1 MQTMRKIALITGGSR
16 GIGAACVRLFA
27 RSGFAVV
34 FIANRNA
41 ERAQALTDELRA
53 EGFDVS
59 FRLCDLADGAQTAA
73 VIAEILRT
81 WRRIDAL
88 VNCAGIA
95 HIGLFTDM
103 TETEWDHLFAVN
115 VRSAFS
121 VTKSVLPGMI
131 SRQTGAI
138 VNVSSMWGEVGASC
152 EVAYSATKAALIGM
166 TKALAKEVGPSGV
179 RVNCV
184 TPGVIDT
191 DMNASLTA
199 EDRAALCDE
208 TPLMRIGQAEEVA
221 KVILFLC
228 GEGAS
233 FITGQ
238 VLGVNGGI
246 VI

>member
-1 MQTMRKIALITGGSR
+1 MRKIALITGGSR
-16 GIGAACVRLFA
+16 GIGAACVRAFA
-27 RSGFAVV
+27 EDGYAVV
-34 FIANRNA
+34 FLYNRSA
-41 ERAQALTDELRA
+41 EKAEALVQNLRS
-53 EGFDVS
+53 EGRDVAAYQCDVS
-59 FRLCDLADGAQTAA
+59 DPKQVQGT
-73 VIAEILRT
+73 IAGILRT
-81 WRRIDAL
+81 YHRIDAL

-103 TETEWDHLFAVN
+103 TEDEWDHLFAVN

-121 VTKSVLPGMI
+121 VTKAVLPGMI
-131 SRQTGAI
+131 SEQKGA
-138 VNVSSMWGEVGASC
+138 VCNVSSMWGEVGASC
-152 EVAYSATKAALIGM
+152 EVAYSATKAALIGL

-191 DMNASLTA
+191 DMNAQLT
-199 EDRAALCDE
+199 EDDRIALADE
-208 TPLMRIGQAEEVA
+208 TPLGRIGAAEEVA
-221 KVILFLC
+221 KTILYLC

-238 VLGVNGGI
+238 VLGVSGGL

>member
-1 MQTMRKIALITGGSR
+1 MRKIALITGGSR
-16 GIGAACVRLFA
+16 GIGAACVRAFA
-27 RSGFAVV
+27 DDGYAVA
-34 FIANRNA
+34 FLYKSSQEKAG
-41 ERAQALTDELRA
+41 ELESTLRA
-53 EGFDVS
+53 TGRDVTAYQCDVS
-59 FRLCDLADGAQTAA
+59 DPAQVQA

-81 WRRIDAL
+81 YRRIDAL

-95 HIGLFTDM
+95 HISLFTDM
-103 TETEWDHLFAVN
+103 TEEEWDHLFAVN

-121 VTKSVLPGMI
+121 VTKAVLPGMI
-131 SRQTGAI
+131 SRQTGSI

-152 EVAYSATKAALIGM
+152 EVAYSATKAALIGL

-179 RVNCV
+179 KVNCV

-191 DMNASLTA
+191 DMNAQLTDD
-199 EDRAALCDE
+199 DRASLADE
-208 TPLMRIGQAEEVA
+208 TPLGRIGCAEEVA
-221 KVILFLC
+221 KTILFLC

-238 VLGVNGGI
+238 VLGISGGL

>member
-1 MQTMRKIALITGGSR
+1 MRKIALITGGSR
-16 GIGAACVRLFA
+16 GIGAACVRIFA
-27 RSGFAVV
+27 EDGYAVAFLYKSSRDKAEALV
-34 FIANRNA
+34 STLRNEGLDVA
-41 ERAQALTDELRA
+41 AYQCDVADPAQ
-53 EGFDVS
+53 VK
-59 FRLCDLADGAQTAA
+59 A
-73 VIAEILRT
+73 VIADILRT
-81 WRRIDAL
+81 YRRIDAL

-103 TETEWDHLFAVN
+103 TEDEWDHLFAVN

-121 VTKSVLPGMI
+121 VTKAVLPGMI
-131 SRQTGAI
+131 SQQKGSI

-152 EVAYSATKAALIGM
+152 EVAYSATKAALIGL

-191 DMNASLTA
+191 DMNAQLTD
-199 EDRAALCDE
+199 EDRASLADE
-208 TPLMRIGQAEEVA
+208 TPLGRIGSADEVA
-221 KVILFLC
+221 TTILFLC

-238 VLGVNGGI
+238 VLGVSGGL

>member
-1 MQTMRKIALITGGSR
+1 MRKIALIPGGSR
-16 GIGAACVRLFA
+16 GIGAACVRAFA
-27 RSGFAVV
+27 RDGYAVV
-34 FIANRNA
+34 FLYKSSVEKA
-41 ERAQALTDELRA
+41 EALVSSLRA
-53 EGFDVS
+53 EGCDVGA
-59 FRLCDLADGAQTAA
+59 RVCDVADPVQVKAA
-73 VIAEILRT
+73 VGDILRMY
-81 WRRIDAL
+81 RRIDAL

-103 TETEWDHLFAVN
+103 TEDEWDHLFAVN
-115 VRSAFS
+115 VRSSFS
-121 VTKSVLPGMI
+121 VTKAVLPSMI
-131 SRQTGAI
+131 SVRHGTI

-191 DMNASLTA
+191 DMNSQLTE
-199 EDRAALCDE
+199 EDRAALADE
-208 TPLMRIGQAEEVA
+208 TPVGRIGSADEVA
-221 KVILFLC
+221 KTILFLC
-228 GEGAS
+228 GEGAA

-238 VLGVNGGI
+238 IVGVNGGL

>member
-1 MQTMRKIALITGGSR
+1 MRKIALITGGSR

-27 RSGFAVV
+27 RNGYAVV
-34 FIANRNA
+34 FLANRSA
-41 ERAQALTDELRA
+41 EKAQALMDELRA
-53 EGFDVS
+53 EGCDVA
-59 FRLCDLADGAQTAA
+59 FRLCDVSDGTQ
-73 VIAEILRT
+73 VAEVVAEVLRSYK
-81 WRRIDAL
+81 RIDAL
-88 VNCAGIA
+88 VNCAGVA

-103 TETEWDHLFAVN
+103 TDAEWDALFAVN
-115 VRSAFS
+115 VRSVFS
-121 VTKSVLPGMI
+121 VTKAVLPGMI
-131 SRQTGAI
+131 SRQTGTI

-191 DMNASLTA
+191 DMNAQLRE
-199 EDRAALCDE
+199 EDRAELADE
-208 TPLMRIGQAEEVA
+208 TPLGRIGSADEVA
-221 KVILFLC
+221 RTILFLC
-228 GEGAS
+228 GDDAS

-238 VLGVNGGI
+238 VLGVSGGL

>member
-1 MQTMRKIALITGGSR
+1 MRKIALITGGSR
-16 GIGAACVRLFA
+16 GIGAACVRAFA
-27 RSGFAVV
+27 EDGYAVAFLYNRSEAK
-34 FIANRNA
+34 
-41 ERAQALTDELRA
+41 AQSLVQTLRA
-53 EGFDVS
+53 DGRDVS
-59 FRLCDLADGAQTAA
+59 AYRCDLADPDQVKT
-73 VIAEILRT
+73 VIADILRT
-81 WRRIDAL
+81 YRRIDTL

-103 TETEWDHLFAVN
+103 TEDEWDHLFAVN

-121 VTKSVLPGMI
+121 VTRAVLPGMI
-131 SRQTGAI
+131 SAQKGSI

-191 DMNASLTA
+191 DMNASLT
-199 EDRAALCDE
+199 EDDRAALRDE
-208 TPLMRIGQAEEVA
+208 TPLGRIGEAAEVA
-221 KVILFLC
+221 KTILFLC
-228 GEGAS
+228 SEGAS

-238 VLGVNGGI
+238 IVGVSGGL

>member
-1 MQTMRKIALITGGSR
+1 MRKIALITGGSR
-16 GIGAACVRLFA
+16 GIGAACVRAFA
-27 RSGFAVV
+27 EDGYAVV
-34 FIANRNA
+34 FLYNKRADKA
-41 ERAQALTDELRA
+41 EALVHSLRT
-53 EGFDVS
+53 EGRDVTAYQCDVS
-59 FRLCDLADGAQTAA
+59 DPQQVKTT
-73 VIAEILRT
+73 IAGVLRSYH
-81 WRRIDAL
+81 RIDAL

-103 TETEWDHLFAVN
+103 TEDEWDHLFAVN

-121 VTKSVLPGMI
+121 VTKAVLPGMI
-131 SRQTGAI
+131 SEQKGSI

-152 EVAYSATKAALIGM
+152 EVAYSAAKAALIGL

-191 DMNASLTA
+191 DMNASLTD
-199 EDRAALCDE
+199 EDRAALAEE
-208 TPLMRIGQAEEVA
+208 TPLGRIGAAEEVA
-221 KVILFLC
+221 KTILFLC

-238 VLGVNGGI
+238 VLGVSGGL

>member
-1 MQTMRKIALITGGSR
+1 MRKIALITGGSR
-16 GIGAACVRLFA
+16 GIGAACVRAFA
-27 RSGFAVV
+27 EDGYAVA
-34 FIANRNA
+34 FLYNNSRDKA
-41 ERAQALTDELRA
+41 ETLVQSLQV
-53 EGFDVS
+53 EGRDVS
-59 FRLCDLADGAQTAA
+59 AYQCDVSDPAQVQA
-73 VIAEILRT
+73 VIADILRT
-81 WRRIDAL
+81 YRRVDAL

-103 TETEWDHLFAVN
+103 TEDEWDHLFAVN

-121 VTKSVLPGMI
+121 VTKAVLPGMI
-131 SRQTGAI
+131 TRQTGAI

-152 EVAYSATKAALIGM
+152 EVAYSATKAALIGL

-184 TPGVIDT
+184 APGVIDT
-191 DMNASLTA
+191 DMNAQLTDD
-199 EDRAALCDE
+199 DRAELADE
-208 TPLMRIGQAEEVA
+208 TPLCRIGAAAEVA
-221 KVILFLC
+221 KTILFLC

-238 VLGVNGGI
+238 VLGVSGGL

>member
-1 MQTMRKIALITGGSR
+1 MRKIALITGGSR
-16 GIGAACVRLFA
+16 GIGAACVRTFA
-27 RSGFAVV
+27 ENGYAVV
-34 FIANRNA
+34 FLYNRSADKA
-41 ERAQALTDELRA
+41 EALVQSLRN
-53 EGFDVS
+53 EGRDVS
-59 FRLCDLADGAQTAA
+59 AYQCDVADAAQVRN
-73 VIAEILRT
+73 VIASILRT
-81 WRRIDAL
+81 YHRINAL

-103 TETEWDHLFAVN
+103 TEAEWDHLFAVN

-121 VTKSVLPGMI
+121 VTKAVLPGMI
-131 SRQTGAI
+131 SEQTGSI

-152 EVAYSATKAALIGM
+152 EVAYSATKAALIGL

-179 RVNCV
+179 RVNVV

-191 DMNASLTA
+191 DMNAQLTDD
-199 EDRAALCDE
+199 DRAALADE
-208 TPLMRIGQAEEVA
+208 TPLGRIGAAEEVA
-221 KVILFLC
+221 KTILFLC

-238 VLGVNGGI
+238 VLGVSGGL

>member
-1 MQTMRKIALITGGSR
+1 MRRIALISGGSR
-16 GIGAACVRLFA
+16 GIGAACVRAFA
-27 RSGFAVV
+27 EDGYAVV
-34 FIANRNA
+34 FLYNRSADKA
-41 ERAQALTDELRA
+41 EALVQALRS
-53 EGFDVS
+53 EGRDVTAYPCDVS
-59 FRLCDLADGAQTAA
+59 DPQQVTATVAD
-73 VIAEILRT
+73 ILRT
-81 WRRIDAL
+81 YRRIDVL

-103 TETEWDHLFAVN
+103 TEDEWDRLFAVN

-121 VTKSVLPGMI
+121 LTKAVLPGMI
-131 SRQTGAI
+131 SARKGSI

-152 EVAYSATKAALIGM
+152 EVAYSAAKAALIGL

-191 DMNASLTA
+191 DMNAQLT
-199 EDRAALCDE
+199 EDDRAALADE
-208 TPLMRIGQAEEVA
+208 TPLGRIGSPEEVA
-221 KVILFLC
+221 KAILFLC

-238 VLGVNGGI
+238 VLGVSGGL

>member
-1 MQTMRKIALITGGSR
+1 MRKIALISGGSR
-16 GIGAACVRLFA
+16 GIGAACVRAFA
-27 RSGFAVV
+27 EDGYAVAFLYNQSSSKAEALVRS
-34 FIANRNA
+34 
-41 ERAQALTDELRA
+41 LRA
-53 EGFDVS
+53 EGRDVAA
-59 FRLCDLADGAQTAA
+59 FQCDVADAAQ
-73 VIAEILRT
+73 VKSVVAEILRT
-81 WRRIDAL
+81 YRRVDAL

-103 TETEWDHLFAVN
+103 NEDDWDHLFAVN

-121 VTKSVLPGMI
+121 ITKAVLPGMI
-131 SRQTGAI
+131 SRQAGTI

-152 EVAYSATKAALIGM
+152 EVAYSATKAALIGL

-191 DMNASLTA
+191 DMNAQLTERDRMELA
-199 EDRAALCDE
+199 EE
-208 TPLMRIGQAEEVA
+208 TPLGRIGAAEEVA
-221 KVILFLC
+221 KTVLFLC
-228 GEGAS
+228 GQDSS

-238 VLGVNGGI
+238 VLGVSGGL

>member
-1 MQTMRKIALITGGSR
+1 MRKIALITGGSR
-16 GIGAACVRLFA
+16 GIGAACVRAFA
-27 RSGFAVV
+27 ADGYAVV
-34 FIANRNA
+34 FLANRSADKA
-41 ERAQALTDELRA
+41 EALKAELR
-53 EGFDVS
+53 GSGYDVNY
-59 FRLCDLADGAQTAA
+59 RLCDVSDPVQVKA
-73 VIAEILRT
+73 VIADVLRSY
-81 WRRIDAL
+81 RHIDAL

-103 TETEWDHLFAVN
+103 TEDEWDHLFAVN

-121 VTKSVLPGMI
+121 VTKAVLPGMI
-131 SRQTGAI
+131 SRQTGAV

-152 EVAYSATKAALIGM
+152 EVAYSATKAALIGL

-191 DMNASLTA
+191 DMNAQLTE
-199 EDRAALCDE
+199 EDRAALSDE
-208 TPLMRIGQAEEVA
+208 TPLGRIGQAEEVA
-221 KVILFLC
+221 RTILFLC

-233 FITGQ
+233 YITGQ
-238 VLGVNGGI
+238 VLGVSGGL

>member
-1 MQTMRKIALITGGSR
+1 MRKIALITGGSR
-16 GIGAACVRLFA
+16 GIGAACVRAFA
-27 RSGFAVV
+27 EAGYAVA
-34 FIANRNA
+34 FLYKSSEEKAK
-41 ERAQALTDELRA
+41 ALVQSLRA
-53 EGFDVS
+53 EGMDVAAYQ
-59 FRLCDLADGAQTAA
+59 CDVADPAQVRT
-73 VIAEILRT
+73 VIADILRT
-81 WRRIDAL
+81 YRRIDAL

-103 TETEWDHLFAVN
+103 TEEEWDHLFAVN

-121 VTKSVLPGMI
+121 VTKAVLPGMI
-131 SRQTGAI
+131 SQQKGAI

-152 EVAYSATKAALIGM
+152 EVAYSATKAALIGL

-191 DMNASLTA
+191 DMNAQLTE
-199 EDRAALCDE
+199 EDRVSLADE
-208 TPLMRIGQAEEVA
+208 TPLGRIGSAEEVA
-221 KVILFLC
+221 KTIFYLC

-238 VLGVNGGI
+238 ILGISGGL

>member
-1 MQTMRKIALITGGSR
+1 MRKIALIAGGSR
-16 GIGAACVRLFA
+16 GIGAACVRAFA
-27 RSGFAVV
+27 RDGYAVV
-34 FIANRNA
+34 FLYKSSVEKA
-41 ERAQALTDELRA
+41 EALVSSLRA
-53 EGFDVS
+53 EGCDVGA
-59 FRLCDLADGAQTAA
+59 RVCDVADPVQVKAA
-73 VIAEILRT
+73 VGDILRMY
-81 WRRIDAL
+81 RRIDAL

-103 TETEWDHLFAVN
+103 TEDEWDHLFAVN
-115 VRSAFS
+115 VRSSFS
-121 VTKSVLPGMI
+121 VTKAVLPSMI
-131 SRQTGAI
+131 SVRHGTI

-191 DMNASLTA
+191 DMNSQLTE
-199 EDRAALCDE
+199 EDRAALADE
-208 TPLMRIGQAEEVA
+208 TPVGRIGSADEVA
-221 KVILFLC
+221 KTILFLC
-228 GEGAS
+228 GEGAA

-238 VLGVNGGI
+238 IVGVNGGL

>member
-1 MQTMRKIALITGGSR
+1 MQNMRKIALITGGSR
-16 GIGAACVRLFA
+16 GIGAACVRAFA
-27 RSGFAVV
+27 ADGYAVAFLYNRS
-34 FIANRNA
+34 A
-41 ERAQALTDELRA
+41 EKAQALVKTLRA
-53 EGFDVS
+53 EGRDVS
-59 FRLCDLADGAQTAA
+59 AWQCDLEDPAQIAKVMAD
-73 VIAEILRT
+73 ILRT
-81 WRRIDAL
+81 YRRIDAL
-88 VNCAGIA
+88 INCAGVA
-95 HIGLFTDM
+95 HVGLFTDM
-103 TETEWDHLFAVN
+103 TEAEWDRLFAVN

-121 VTKSVLPGMI
+121 VTKAVLPGMI
-131 SRQTGAI
+131 SRHAGTI

-191 DMNASLTA
+191 DMNAQLTE
-199 EDRAALCDE
+199 EDRASLEDE

-221 KVILFLC
+221 KVALFLC
-228 GEGAS
+228 GDGAS

>member
-1 MQTMRKIALITGGSR
+1 MRKIALITGGSR
-16 GIGAACVRLFA
+16 GIGAACVRAFA
-27 RSGFAVV
+27 EDGYAVAFLYNRSEAK
-34 FIANRNA
+34 
-41 ERAQALTDELRA
+41 AQSLVQTLRA
-53 EGFDVS
+53 DGRDVS
-59 FRLCDLADGAQTAA
+59 AYRCDLADPDQVKT
-73 VIAEILRT
+73 VIADILRT
-81 WRRIDAL
+81 YRRIDTL

-103 TETEWDHLFAVN
+103 TEDEWDHLFAVN

-121 VTKSVLPGMI
+121 VTRAVLPGMI
-131 SRQTGAI
+131 STQKGSI

-191 DMNASLTA
+191 DMNASLT
-199 EDRAALCDE
+199 EDDRAALSDE
-208 TPLMRIGQAEEVA
+208 TPLGRIGEAAEVA
-221 KVILFLC
+221 KTILFLC
-228 GEGAS
+228 SEGAS

-238 VLGVNGGI
+238 IVGVSGGL